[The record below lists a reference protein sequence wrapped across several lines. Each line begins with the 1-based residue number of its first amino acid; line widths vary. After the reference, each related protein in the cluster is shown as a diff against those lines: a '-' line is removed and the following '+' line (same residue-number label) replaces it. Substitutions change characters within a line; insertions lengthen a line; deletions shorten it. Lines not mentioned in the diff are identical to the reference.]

1 MTLLLETVSRAKRR
15 GEWERM
21 TEIEREDGANETE
34 TFNYMDERMVTR
46 ARQRND
52 PLCRVGKR
60 EGIVYII
67 RDEIGVKET

>member
-21 TEIEREDGANETE
+21 TEIERENGANETE
-34 TFNYMDERMVTR
+34 TFNYVDERMVTR

-52 PLCRVGKR
+52 PLYRVGKR

>member
-34 TFNYMDERMVTR
+34 RFNYVDERMVTR

-52 PLCRVGKR
+52 PLYRVG
-60 EGIVYII
+60 
-67 RDEIGVKET
+67 

>member
-21 TEIEREDGANETE
+21 AEIEREDGANETE
-34 TFNYMDERMVTR
+34 RFNYVDERMVTR

-52 PLCRVGKR
+52 PLYRVG
-60 EGIVYII
+60 
-67 RDEIGVKET
+67 